1 MISFLQRLFAAKP
14 AAPEETPSA
23 AAQPRLPARF
33 AALKAQG
40 RKALI
45 PYISAGDPD
54 PAQTAAVLHALVAGG
69 ADVLELG
76 IPFSDPAAD
85 GETIQQANERA
96 LARGVTFAQTLAS
109 VREFRAKDHETPL
122 VLMGYLNSF
131 ERAGFARA
139 MADIAAAGGDAVIL
153 VDCPV
158 EALPDYAADLKASGI
173 TPIMLVAPTTT
184 ADRRQQ
190 IIAHASGFLY
200 FVSLRGVTGTQE
212 AQADAIAAD
221 IRTLKNE
228 TDVPVCIGFGI
239 RDGKTARQMAELA
252 DGVVIGSALVARL
265 HDAFTVNESLSDAAT
280 AFIRDIRTHIDQEQT

>member
-96 LARGVTFAQTLAS
+96 LARGITFAQTLAS

-158 EALPDYAADLKASGI
+158 EALSDYAADLKANGI

-184 ADRRQQ
+184 ADRRQRIVQ
-190 IIAHASGFLY
+190 QASGFLY

-265 HDAFTVNESLSDAAT
+265 HDAFTANESLSDAAA

>member
-1 MISFLQRLFAAKP
+1 MIRFFERLFAPKAQSH
-14 AAPEETPSA
+14 E
-23 AAQPRLPARF
+23 AQPAQKRERLAERF

-54 PAQTAAVLHALVAGG
+54 PTQTAAVLHALVAGG
-69 ADVLELG
+69 ADALELG

-96 LARGVTFAQTLAS
+96 LARGVTFAQTLAI
-109 VREFRAKDHETPL
+109 VREFRATDRDTPL
-122 VLMGYLNSF
+122 ILMGYLNSF

-139 MADIAAAGGDAVIL
+139 MTDIAAAGGDAVIL

-158 EALPDYAADLKASGI
+158 EALADYDADLKASGI
-173 TPIMLVAPTTT
+173 TPIMLIAPTTT

-239 RDGKTARQMAELA
+239 RDGETARQMAELA

-265 HDAFTVNESLSDAAT
+265 HAAFDAKQPLGDTAT
-280 AFIRDIRTHIDQEQT
+280 AFIRDIRAHLDKEPT

>member
-1 MISFLQRLFAAKP
+1 MIRFFQRLFASQPQEPETP
-14 AAPEETPSA
+14 AAAP
-23 AAQPRLPARF
+23 QPRLPARF
-33 AALKAQG
+33 AALKTQQ

-96 LARGVTFAQTLAS
+96 LARGVTFAQTLAI
-109 VREFRAKDHETPL
+109 VREFREQDSEMPL

-139 MADIAAAGGDAVIL
+139 MADIKAAGGDAVIL

-158 EALPDYAADLKASGI
+158 EALADYDADLKASGV

-184 ADRRQQ
+184 AERRQTILQ
-190 IIAHASGFLY
+190 HASGFLY

-212 AQADAIAAD
+212 AQAEAIAAD
-221 IRTLKNE
+221 IRTLKSE
-228 TDVPVCIGFGI
+228 TNIPVCIGFGI
-239 RDGKTARQMAELA
+239 RDGNTARQMADLA

-265 HDAFTVNESLSDAAT
+265 HAAFAANEALADTAT
-280 AFIRDIRTHIDQEQT
+280 AFIRDIRAHLDQEQA

>member
-1 MISFLQRLFAAKP
+1 MIRFFERLFAPKAQSH
-14 AAPEETPSA
+14 E
-23 AAQPRLPARF
+23 AQPAQKRERLAERF

-69 ADVLELG
+69 ADALELG

-96 LARGVTFAQTLAS
+96 LARGVTFAQTLAI
-109 VREFRAKDHETPL
+109 VREFRATDHDTPL
-122 VLMGYLNSF
+122 ILMGYLNSF

-153 VDCPV
+153 VDCTV
-158 EALPDYAADLKASGI
+158 EALADYDADLKTSGI
-173 TPIMLVAPTTT
+173 TPIMLIAPTTT
-184 ADRRQQ
+184 ADRRQH
-190 IIAHASGFLY
+190 ILAHAGGFLY

-265 HDAFTVNESLSDAAT
+265 HAAFDAK
-280 AFIRDIRTHIDQEQT
+280 

>member
-1 MISFLQRLFAAKP
+1 MIRFFERLFAPKAQSHEVQP
-14 AAPEETPSA
+14 AQKRE
-23 AAQPRLPARF
+23 RLAERF

-69 ADVLELG
+69 ADALELG

-96 LARGVTFAQTLAS
+96 LARGVTFAQTLAI
-109 VREFRAKDHETPL
+109 VREFRATDHGTPL
-122 VLMGYLNSF
+122 ILMGYLNSF

-158 EALPDYAADLKASGI
+158 EALADYDADLKTSGI
-173 TPIMLVAPTTT
+173 TPIMLIAPTTT
-184 ADRRQQ
+184 ADRRQH
-190 IIAHASGFLY
+190 ILAHAGGFLY

-221 IRTLKNE
+221 PLLSY
-228 TDVPVCIGFGI
+228 
-239 RDGKTARQMAELA
+239 M
-252 DGVVIGSALVARL
+252 SALEHRRWATFYYLRGFTWGETKDEVGRTHDCL
-265 HDAFTVNESLSDAAT
+265 VDDWDAFIAGPRRETIAYDAFASLILDGP
-280 AFIRDIRTHIDQEQT
+280 E

>member
-1 MISFLQRLFAAKP
+1 MIQFLQRLFAAKP
-14 AAPEETPSA
+14 AERETPPA
-23 AAQPRLPARF
+23 APQPRLPARF

-54 PAQTAAVLHALVAGG
+54 PTQTAAVLHALVAGG
-69 ADVLELG
+69 ADALELG

-96 LARGVTFAQTLAS
+96 LARGVTFAQTLAI
-109 VREFRAKDHETPL
+109 VREFRATDRNTPL
-122 VLMGYLNSF
+122 ILMGYLNSF

-139 MADIAAAGGDAVIL
+139 MTGIAAAGGDAVIL

-158 EALPDYAADLKASGI
+158 EALADYDADLKTSGI
-173 TPIMLVAPTTT
+173 TPIMLIAPTTT
-184 ADRRQQ
+184 ADRRQH
-190 IIAHASGFLY
+190 ILAHAGGFLY

-212 AQADAIAAD
+212 AQADAITAD

-239 RDGKTARQMAELA
+239 RDGETARQMAALA

-265 HDAFTVNESLSDAAT
+265 HAAFEAKQPLADTAT
-280 AFIRDIRTHIDQEQT
+280 AFIRDIRAHLDKEPT

>member
-14 AAPEETPSA
+14 AEPETSPA
-23 AAQPRLPARF
+23 AAQPRLAARF
-33 AALKAQG
+33 TALKTQG

-96 LARGVTFAQTLAS
+96 LARGVTFAQTLAI
-109 VREFRAKDHETPL
+109 VREFRTQDSETPL

-131 ERAGFARA
+131 ERAGFAQA
-139 MADIAAAGGDAVIL
+139 MRDIAAAGGDAVIL

-158 EALPDYAADLKASGI
+158 EALADYDADLKASGI

-184 ADRRQQ
+184 AERRQQ
-190 IIAHASGFLY
+190 IVAHAGGFLY

-239 RDGKTARQMAELA
+239 RDGETARQMAALA

-265 HDAFTVNESLSDAAT
+265 HAAFDAKQPLGDTAT
-280 AFIRDIRTHIDQEQT
+280 AFIRDIRAHLDKEPT

>member
-1 MISFLQRLFAAKP
+1 M
-14 AAPEETPSA
+14 
-23 AAQPRLPARF
+23 
-33 AALKAQG
+33 
-40 RKALI
+40 
-45 PYISAGDPD
+45 
-54 PAQTAAVLHALVAGG
+54 LHALVAGG
-69 ADVLELG
+69 ADALELG

-96 LARGVTFAQTLAS
+96 LARGVTFAQTLAI
-109 VREFRAKDHETPL
+109 VREFRATDRDTPL
-122 VLMGYLNSF
+122 ILMGYLNSF

-158 EALPDYAADLKASGI
+158 EALADYDADLKASGI
-173 TPIMLVAPTTT
+173 T
-184 ADRRQQ
+184 
-190 IIAHASGFLY
+190 HAGGFLY

-239 RDGKTARQMAELA
+239 RDGETARQMAELA

-265 HDAFTVNESLSDAAT
+265 HAAFDAKQPLGDTAT
-280 AFIRDIRTHIDQEQT
+280 AFIRDIRAHLDKEPT

>member
-1 MISFLQRLFAAKP
+1 MIQFLQRLFAAKP
-14 AAPEETPSA
+14 AERETPPA
-23 AAQPRLPARF
+23 APQPRLPARF

-96 LARGVTFAQTLAS
+96 LARGVTFAQTLAI
-109 VREFRAKDHETPL
+109 VREFRTQDSETPL

-131 ERAGFARA
+131 ERAGFAHA

-158 EALPDYAADLKASGI
+158 EALADYDAALQASGI

-184 ADRRQQ
+184 AERRQTILQ
-190 IIAHASGFLY
+190 HTSGFLY

-212 AQADAIAAD
+212 AQAEAIAAD
-221 IRTLKNE
+221 IRTLKGE

-239 RDGKTARQMAELA
+239 RDGETARQMAALA

-265 HDAFTVNESLSDAAT
+265 HAAFAANEALSDTAT
-280 AFIRDIRTHIDQEQT
+280 AFIRDIRAHLDQEQA

>member
-1 MISFLQRLFAAKP
+1 M
-14 AAPEETPSA
+14 
-23 AAQPRLPARF
+23 RF

-69 ADVLELG
+69 ADALELG

-96 LARGVTFAQTLAS
+96 LARGVTFAQTLAI
-109 VREFRAKDHETPL
+109 VREFRATDHDTPL
-122 VLMGYLNSF
+122 ILMGYLNSF

-158 EALPDYAADLKASGI
+158 EALADYDADLKTSGI
-173 TPIMLVAPTTT
+173 TPIMLIAPTTT
-184 ADRRQQ
+184 ADRRQH
-190 IIAHASGFLY
+190 ILAHAGGFLY

-239 RDGKTARQMAELA
+239 RDGETARQMAELA

-265 HDAFTVNESLSDAAT
+265 HAAFDAKQPLGDTAT
-280 AFIRDIRTHIDQEQT
+280 AFIRDIRAHLDKEPT

>member
-1 MISFLQRLFAAKP
+1 MISFLQRLFAPKAQSH
-14 AAPEETPSA
+14 E
-23 AAQPRLPARF
+23 AQPAQKRERLAERF

-69 ADVLELG
+69 ADALELG

-96 LARGVTFAQTLAS
+96 LARGVTFAQTLAI
-109 VREFRAKDHETPL
+109 VREFRAQDSNTPL

-131 ERAGFARA
+131 ERAGFA
-139 MADIAAAGGDAVIL
+139 DAGGDAVIL

-158 EALPDYAADLKASGI
+158 EALADYDADLKSSGI

-239 RDGKTARQMAELA
+239 RDGETARQMAELA

-265 HDAFTVNESLSDAAT
+265 HAAFDAKQPLGDTAT
-280 AFIRDIRTHIDQEQT
+280 AFIRDIRAHLDKEPT

>member
-14 AAPEETPSA
+14 AEPETPPA

-158 EALPDYAADLKASGI
+158 EALPDYAADLKANGI
-173 TPIMLVAPTTT
+173 TPIMLIAPPTT
-184 ADRRQQ
+184 ADRRQH
-190 IIAHASGFLY
+190 ILAHAGGFLY

-265 HDAFTVNESLSDAAT
+265 HDAFTANESLSDAAT

>member
-1 MISFLQRLFAAKP
+1 MIQFLQRLFAAKP
-14 AAPEETPSA
+14 AERETPPA
-23 AAQPRLPARF
+23 APQPRLPARF
-33 AALKAQG
+33 AALKAQQ

-54 PAQTAAVLHALVAGG
+54 PAQTAFVLHALVAGG

-96 LARGVTFAQTLAS
+96 LARGVTFAQTLAI
-109 VREFRAKDHETPL
+109 VREFREQDGETPL

-139 MADIAAAGGDAVIL
+139 MADIKAAGGDAVIL

-158 EALPDYAADLKASGI
+158 EALADYDAALQASGI

-184 ADRRQQ
+184 TARRQQ
-190 IIAHASGFLY
+190 ILAHASGFLY

-221 IRTLKNE
+221 IRTLKSE
-228 TDVPVCIGFGI
+228 TDIPVCIGFGI
-239 RDGKTARQMAELA
+239 RDGNTARQMADLA

-265 HDAFTVNESLSDAAT
+265 HAAFAANEALADTAT
-280 AFIRDIRTHIDQEQT
+280 AFIRDIRAHLDQEQA

>member
-1 MISFLQRLFAAKP
+1 MIRFFQRLFASQPQESETP
-14 AAPEETPSA
+14 AAAP
-23 AAQPRLPARF
+23 QPRLPARF
-33 AALKAQG
+33 AALKAQN

-96 LARGVTFAQTLAS
+96 LARGVTFAQTLAI
-109 VREFRAKDHETPL
+109 VREFREQDSETPL

-139 MADIAAAGGDAVIL
+139 MADIKAAGGDAVIL

-158 EALPDYAADLKASGI
+158 EALADYDADLKASGI

-190 IIAHASGFLY
+190 ILAHASGFLY

-221 IRTLKNE
+221 IRTLKSE
-228 TDVPVCIGFGI
+228 TDIPVCIGFGI
-239 RDGKTARQMAELA
+239 RDGETARQMADLA

-265 HDAFTVNESLSDAAT
+265 HAAFAANEALSDTAT
-280 AFIRDIRTHIDQEQT
+280 AFIRDIRAHLDQEQA